1 MMRLATVFVL
11 ALAWVQPA
19 QSDGLE
25 RGTAEEAQAMVAR
38 AIELYDQAGMGD
50 AFRQITL
57 SPEPGFRDRDLYL
70 FVVDQAGFMA
80 AHALY
85 PQSVGTNGINA
96 MDSAG
101 TRYVREIV
109 THATAEGAWVDYIF
123 IDPLTGAP
131 APKSTWVVLHDRF
144 IFACGIYAG
153 EVGI

>member
-1 MMRLATVFVL
+1 MMRLAIVIVL
-11 ALAWVQPA
+11 ALAWVHPA
-19 QSDGLE
+19 QAEGLE

-50 AFRQITL
+50 AFRQFTL

-70 FVVDQAGFMA
+70 FVIDQAGFMA

-109 THATAEGAWVDYIF
+109 TQATAEGAWVDYVF

>member
-1 MMRLATVFVL
+1 MKRLATLFAIVL
-11 ALAWVQPA
+11 VCGPSA
-19 QSDGLE
+19 QAEDVE

-38 AIELYDQAGMGD
+38 AIALYDQAGMGD
-50 AFRQITL
+50 TFRQITL
-57 SPEPGFRDRDLYL
+57 SPDPGFRDRDLYL
-70 FVVDQAGFMA
+70 FVIDQAGFMA

-85 PQSVGTNGINA
+85 PQSVGTNAINA
-96 MDSAG
+96 VDSAG
-101 TRYVREIV
+101 TRYVRDIV
-109 THATAEGAWVDYIF
+109 SHATPEGAWVDYIF

>member
-1 MMRLATVFVL
+1 MRRLATLFALVL
-11 ALAWVQPA
+11 VWAPSA
-19 QSDGLE
+19 QAEDPE
-25 RGTAEEAQAMVAR
+25 RGTAQEAQAMVAR
-38 AIELYDQAGMGD
+38 AIALYDQAGMGD

-57 SPEPGFRDRDLYL
+57 SPDPGFRDRDLYL
-70 FVVDQAGFMA
+70 FVIDQAGFMA

-85 PQSVGTNGINA
+85 PGSVGTNGMNA
-96 MDSAG
+96 VDSSG

-109 THATAEGAWVDYIF
+109 AHATPEGAWVDYIF